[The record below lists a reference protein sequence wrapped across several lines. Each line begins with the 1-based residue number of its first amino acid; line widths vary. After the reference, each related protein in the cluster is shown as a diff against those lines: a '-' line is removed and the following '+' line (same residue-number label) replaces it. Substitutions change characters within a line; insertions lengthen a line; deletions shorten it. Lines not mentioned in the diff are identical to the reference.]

1 MINFKNTLLILLVS
15 AFLVSGCYNAK
26 VTTGAQPSAQTV
38 ENKWAHS
45 FINGLVPP
53 SVVNVAQECSSG
65 VAMVETKLSFLNMV
79 AAAVTFSIYS
89 PMSIT
94 VTCAA
99 GSAVMPDDVRVV
111 ELDMSREAP
120 DFEAGM
126 KQALSDAARSSR
138 DEQQPV
144 YVNFN

>member
-1 MINFKNTLLILLVS
+1 MIIFKRTLIVVFVS
-15 AFLVSGCYNAK
+15 LFLVSGCYNAK

-89 PMSIT
+89 PMTVT

-99 GSAVMPDDVRVV
+99 GSAVTPDDVRVV
-111 ELDMSREAP
+111 ELDMSRGAP

-126 KQALSDAARSSR
+126 QKALSDAARTSR

-144 YVNFN
+144 YINLN

>member
-1 MINFKNTLLILLVS
+1 MLVS

-53 SVVNVAQECSSG
+53 KVMNVAQECSSG

-79 AAAVTFSIYS
+79 AAAVTLNIYT
-89 PMSIT
+89 PMSVT

-99 GSAVMPDDVRVV
+99 GSAVTPDDVRVV

-120 DFEAGM
+120 DFESGM
-126 KQALSDAARSSR
+126 EQALSHAARTSR

>member
-1 MINFKNTLLILLVS
+1 MLTFRNTFLILLVS
-15 AFLVSGCYNAK
+15 AFLLTGCYNAK

-53 SVVNVAQECSSG
+53 NVMNVAQECSSG
-65 VAMVETKLSFLNMV
+65 VAMVETKLSFLNQI
-79 AAAVTFSIYS
+79 AAGLTFGIYT

-99 GSAVMPDDVRVV
+99 GSAVMPEDVKVV
-111 ELDMSREAP
+111 ELEMSRTAP
-120 DFEAGM
+120 DFEQGM
-126 KQALSDAARSSR
+126 KQALSEAARNSR
-138 DEQQPV
+138 DHQKPV
-144 YVNFN
+144 YVSFN